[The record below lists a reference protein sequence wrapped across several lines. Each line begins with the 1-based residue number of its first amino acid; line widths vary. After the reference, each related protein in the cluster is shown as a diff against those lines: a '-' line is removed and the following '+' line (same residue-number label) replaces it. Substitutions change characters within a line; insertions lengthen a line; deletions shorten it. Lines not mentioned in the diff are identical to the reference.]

1 MDLIDSFIEYIK
13 GIKRYSARTVQIYSE
28 SLKEFSLFLDGEDL
42 LQSLCPSVLRSYEV
56 YLLEDRK
63 ISARTVGQHL
73 SVLSSFCKFL
83 YKQGLLKS
91 NPLRSLSRP
100 KVEKS
105 LPVFYRPES
114 LVSYFKSTEL
124 YASED
129 ALVLLEGK
137 GAGKAYEKIL
147 GRLIISLL
155 YYTGIRRSELI
166 GLKYGDLD
174 CRRSLLRVR
183 GKGDK
188 EREIPLEDSLI
199 REISLYLQ
207 AGNRLGLKD
216 RTPQDPLL
224 LCPSGIPL
232 YPEYVDRAVK
242 RELGSEESI
251 TCRKS
256 PHVLRHTIA
265 TQLLNDGA
273 QLNSI
278 KEMLGHS
285 SLAATQVYTHN
296 SIEKL
301 KKTYNQAHPLCR
313 NSKE

>member
-1 MDLIDSFIEYIK
+1 MDLIDGFIEYIK

-28 SLKEFSLFLDGEDL
+28 SLMEFSLFLNGEDL
-42 LQSLCPSVLRSYEV
+42 LLSLCPTLLRSYEV

-63 ISARTVGQHL
+63 LSARTVGQHL
-73 SVLSSFCKFL
+73 SVLSSFCKYL

-105 LPVFYRPES
+105 LPIFYRQES
-114 LVSYFKSTEL
+114 LASYFKSTEL

-129 ALVLLEGK
+129 ALFLLEGK
-137 GAGKAYEKIL
+137 GAGKAYEKII

-207 AGNRLGLKD
+207 AGKRLGLKD
-216 RTPQDPLL
+216 RMPQDPLL

-265 TQLLNDGA
+265 TELLNDGA

>member
-1 MDLIDSFIEYIK
+1 MDLIDSFIEYIG
-13 GIKRYSARTVQIYSE
+13 GIKRYSERTVRIYSDI
-28 SLKEFSLFLDGEDL
+28 LKDFHDYLEGEEL
-42 LQSLCPSVLRSYEV
+42 LPSLCPSVLRSYEV
-56 YLLEDRK
+56 HLLEEK
-63 ISARTVGQHL
+63 KLSPRTVGQYL
-73 SVLSSFCKFL
+73 SVLSSFCKYL
-83 YKQGLLKS
+83 YKKGLLSS
-91 NPLRSLSRP
+91 NPLRSISRL
-100 KVEKS
+100 KTEKS
-105 LPVFYRPES
+105 LPIFYRQES
-114 LVSYFKSTEL
+114 MLSYFKSTAF
-124 YASED
+124 YASEE
-129 ALVLLEGK
+129 ALGLVEGK

-147 GRLIISLL
+147 GRLIISILF
-155 YYTGIRRSELI
+155 YSGIRRSELI
-166 GLKYGDLD
+166 GLRYSDLD
-174 CRRSLLRVR
+174 PRRSLLRVR

-207 AGNRLGLKD
+207 AGRKLGLKD
-216 RTPQDPLL
+216 RMPQDPLL

-265 TQLLNDGA
+265 TELLNDGA

-313 NSKE
+313 NSKK